1 MHKNSDS
8 IHYLRDHLAKT
19 DCDHYEIYIS
29 QVAST
34 SIEVK
39 DQNIDCFTTAQST
52 GLSLR
57 VIKDD
62 RIGFSYTTLL
72 SPESFDQIVSNA
84 LTSAINSSP
93 DELYGFPEQSL
104 QPVNLDLL
112 DTQFKLLSKDEKIER
127 LKQIE
132 RDAFSLDKRITK
144 VRKAAYYEQEVNRKL
159 INSHGLNL
167 LQSDT
172 LFTTSIVVVAE
183 ENGDSQ
189 TGWDFDFN
197 RFYAGLQTDTLGSSA
212 SKKALSLLGAQS
224 AASFRGTVVLDS
236 SVAYQFLGILAQSFL
251 AESVQKKKSILR
263 GKLDKKIFSDK
274 LSIVDDGLYPG
285 GMSTAP
291 FDGEGVAKQRTP
303 LIDGGVFVRFL
314 YDTYCAKKDKTQST
328 GNSSR
333 GSSKTPPQMGYSN
346 LYITEG
352 NSDQD
357 DILSSVDRGL
367 FVNDVMGIHTANPI
381 SGDFSLGI
389 TGFLIN
395 GGKKGPP
402 VKGMA
407 LSGNILTLFENI
419 ELVGS
424 DLRFYG
430 KIGSPTIMIAEMDI
444 SGT

>member
-1 MHKNSDS
+1 MHNNSEAINYLKNN
-8 IHYLRDHLAKT
+8 LEKT

-57 VIKDD
+57 VIKDS

-72 SPESFDQIVSNA
+72 TPESFDKIISNA
-84 LTSAINSSP
+84 LTSGMNSSP
-93 DELYGFPEQSL
+93 DELYGFPDKPIH
-104 QPVNLDLL
+104 PVTHNLL
-112 DTQFKLLSKDEKIER
+112 DSHFNLLSKDNKIER

-132 RDAFSLDKRITK
+132 RDSFAVDKRITK
-144 VRKAAYYEQEVNRKL
+144 IRKASYYEQKVSRELV
-159 INSHGLNL
+159 NSHGLNL
-167 LQSDT
+167 SHSDT

-189 TGWDFDFN
+189 VGWDFDFN
-197 RFYAGLQTDTLGSSA
+197 RFYSGLQTDTLGSSA

-224 AASFRGTVVLDS
+224 TASFRGPVVLDS
-236 SVAYQFLGILAQSFL
+236 SVAYQFLGILAQSFM
-251 AESVQKKKSILR
+251 AESAQKKKSILQ
-263 GKLDKKIFSDK
+263 GKLDKKIFSEK

-291 FDGEGVAKQRTP
+291 FDGEGVAKQRTD
-303 LIDGGVFVRFL
+303 LVDRGIFTSFL

-333 GSSKTPPQMGYSN
+333 GSIKSPPHMGYSN
-346 LYITEG
+346 LYIQAG
-352 NSDQD
+352 KNSQD
-357 DILSSVDRGL
+357 DIFSSVDRGL

-381 SGDFSLGI
+381 TGDFSLGI
-389 TGFLIN
+389 NGFLIA

-407 LSGNILTLFENI
+407 LSGNILDLFNDI
-419 ELVGS
+419 TLVGN

-430 KIGSPTIMIAEMDI
+430 KIGSPTIMIGEMDI
-444 SGT
+444 SGN

>member
-1 MHKNSDS
+1 MNNNSKS
-8 IHYLRDHLAKT
+8 LNYFRDLLEKT

-39 DQNIDCFTTAQST
+39 DQNIDCFTTAQSK

-62 RIGFSYTTLL
+62 RIGFSYTTLFT
-72 SPESFDQIVSNA
+72 PESLDQIISNA
-84 LTSAINSSP
+84 LTSSRNSSP
-93 DELYGFPEQSL
+93 DELNGFPDKPIDSGA
-104 QPVNLDLL
+104 LDVL
-112 DTQFKLLSKDEKIER
+112 DSNFNILSKEEKIER

-132 RDAFSLDKRITK
+132 RDAFSFDKRITK
-144 VRKAAYYEQEVNRKL
+144 VRKAAYYEQHATRELV
-159 INSHGLNL
+159 NSHGLSL
-167 LQSDT
+167 SHSDT
-172 LFTTSIVVVAE
+172 LFTTSIVAVAE
-183 ENGDSQ
+183 DNGDSQ
-189 TGWDFDFN
+189 VGWDFDFN

-212 SKKALSLLGAQS
+212 SRKALALLGAQS
-224 AASFRGTVVLDS
+224 TSSFRGPIVLDS
-236 SVAYQFLGILAQSFL
+236 SVAYQFLGVLAQSFM
-251 AESVQKKKSILR
+251 AESAQKKKSILQ
-263 GKLDKKIFSDK
+263 GKLDKKLFSEK

-291 FDGEGVAKQRTP
+291 FDGEGVAKQRT
-303 LIDGGVFVRFL
+303 LLVDGGVFTSFL

-328 GNSSR
+328 GNSTR
-333 GSSKTPPQMGYSN
+333 GSSKSPPHMGCSN
-346 LYITEG
+346 LYIKEG
-352 NSDQD
+352 DSSQHE
-357 DILSSVDRGL
+357 IVTSVDRGL

-389 TGFLIN
+389 NGFLIN
-395 GGKKGPP
+395 RGQKGPP

-407 LSGNILTLFENI
+407 LAGNILKLFKDI
-419 ELVGS
+419 TLVGN

-430 KIGSPTIMIAEMDI
+430 KIGSPTIMIGEMDI